1 MSAATASDLYF
12 DPYDVEITAD
22 PYPVL
27 RRLRDEAPLYYNERY
42 DFYALTRFEDVERAL
57 VDRDTFINSR
67 GNVLELIKA
76 DAQQPAGT
84 LIFEDPPSHTIHR
97 KLLSRAFT
105 PRRLAALEPQIH
117 ERSEEH
123 TSELQSLMR
132 NSYAVFCLTKKKQSA
147 LTKNTQ

>member
-57 VDRDTFINSR
+57 VDSDTFINSR
-67 GNVLELIKA
+67 GNVLELINA

-84 LIFEDPPSHTIHR
+84 LTFEDPPSHTIHR
-97 KLLSRAFT
+97 KPMSRPVP
-105 PRRLAALEPQIH
+105 PRRPAAP
-117 ERSEEH
+117 EH
-123 TSELQSLMR
+123 PTP
-132 NSYAVFCLTKKKQSA
+132 
-147 LTKNTQ
+147 